1 MFLKGT
7 IFITDNID
15 IVYNTPLNGMNKI
28 INLDEDG
35 VLVVDNNNND
45 IIGGQCLLPPMESK
59 IAEADGNVQLYD
71 MTYSSHLLEPF
82 QQKFISALI
91 AFLYKGGNLLL
102 FLPEIGYSNTTE
114 KLIEHLYRIYGIKIG
129 HINDPNPQ
137 LANCFYDEKCI
148 PIWLN
153 LIYTAGVISAYEYLY
168 NYPLDANIENRQV
181 LEALLC
187 ELNPYGSTINDK
199 INYILSFHKRIHK
212 NPKLQ
217 QAICSI

>member
-15 IVYNTPLNGMNKI
+15 IIYNIPLNGMNKI

-35 VLVVDNNNND
+35 ILIVDNNND

-91 AFLYKGGNLLL
+91 AYLYKGGNLLL

-187 ELNPYGSTINDK
+187 ELNPYGNTINDK